1 MLAAALFDLS
11 RSRPATDLTGVDLCD
26 TCERCLQGATLLI
39 DCARKESLQPVLR
52 GSDPL
57 ECMEHVFAEGAA
69 YHYTEENVLSP
80 ATYQEFATE
89 VRSRWQ
95 HGAHAAA
102 LGLCASVV
110 EIQHSPPHGQGARA
124 SRHCARDSGC
134 SLYLNFLPAL

>member
-1 MLAAALFDLS
+1 MAAALFDLS

-89 VRSRWQ
+89 VRSRVAAWCLCRGF
-95 HGAHAAA
+95 GAVCFSGGNPAQRS
-102 LGLCASVV
+102 L
-110 EIQHSPPHGQGARA
+110 HGQGA
-124 SRHCARDSGC
+124 
-134 SLYLNFLPAL
+134 